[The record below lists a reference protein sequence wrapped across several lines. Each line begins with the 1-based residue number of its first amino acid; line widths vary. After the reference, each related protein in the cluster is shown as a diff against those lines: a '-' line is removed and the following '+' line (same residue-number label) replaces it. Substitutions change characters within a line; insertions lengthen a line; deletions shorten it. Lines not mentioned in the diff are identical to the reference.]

1 MYYLDKL
8 LKLFHYKHIDEEMV
22 SRLYALSQK
31 SLSAVIVFSL
41 IMTYTLYPVLEG
53 MVVLWM
59 SIMIVLSLLRI
70 YLAHLKETK
79 PDKFNLLTWYKIF
92 VLGAFSTAT
101 LFPLI
106 GSFGLFYL
114 DEVRQFFVV
123 TVLVGL
129 TAGSMSS
136 LFPDIRIVIGY
147 ISIILIPLIVSL
159 LLIDG
164 SMHMAM
170 FFLVTIYFI
179 TQIIIISNTYKENS
193 ELEKRKEEMH
203 QEQLKLLK
211 KEEALD
217 YFFEQA
223 PIGIFSYDM
232 EMNVTECNQAFLE
245 LFGLDRKDIIGN
257 NLKNLPDQRPFSTL
271 KKALHHA
278 SSYSGPYTS
287 MKGFELWV
295 EAQCF
300 PAHNNYDDIIG
311 GICLIENKTKEHQ
324 ALNEIAYLASHDP
337 LTSLLNRRGLK
348 EYVNSFMQEE
358 KHSYMYSLLVYLDL
372 NKFKHIND
380 SLGHKAGDKL
390 LISIAN
396 RLKIF
401 VKDTCLVSRFGGD
414 EFIIVSPFVASSAEA
429 VEKESND
436 CIERIQKT
444 FVDPFPIDD
453 MNLSINTSLG
463 IVVIEPNSNNIDE
476 LIRYADIAMYQA
488 KKNTSEHISY
498 YDTTLDR
505 ERKKIFTLQHDL
517 VYATD
522 KKELKVYLQPLVK
535 ISDDSLVA
543 AEALLRWDHPTLG
556 FLSPVE
562 FIPIAIE
569 TGQIAAM
576 TWWLI
581 DEICQYIADL
591 KEKQLWRLDYISIN
605 INAKQL
611 LLNNFVDEFVETLA
625 KYDLGRSDILIEI
638 TERSIIDNFE
648 DTQDVI
654 TALREEGV
662 KCAID
667 DFGIGYSSLSYLK
680 KLSFDTL
687 KIDMAFIKD
696 INTRPEDMDLVKT
709 IINIA
714 KLFKYR
720 IVVEGIEEEK
730 QKELLIALDE
740 NIVYQGY
747 LFSQAI
753 ELKIFS
759 EKYCHTLDSSE

>member
-1 MYYLDKL
+1 M
-8 LKLFHYKHIDEEMV
+8 
-22 SRLYALSQK
+22 
-31 SLSAVIVFSL
+31 
-41 IMTYTLYPVLEG
+41 
-53 MVVLWM
+53 
-59 SIMIVLSLLRI
+59 
-70 YLAHLKETK
+70 
-79 PDKFNLLTWYKIF
+79 
-92 VLGAFSTAT
+92 
-101 LFPLI
+101 
-106 GSFGLFYL
+106 GSFGLYYL
-114 DEVRQFFVV
+114 DEVRQIFVA

-129 TAGSMSS
+129 TAGAMSS
-136 LFPDIRIVIGY
+136 LFPDVRIVIGY

-159 LLIDG
+159 LLVSG
-164 SMHMAM
+164 SMNITLS
-170 FFLVTIYFI
+170 FLVMIYFI
-179 TQIIIISNTYKENS
+179 TQIIIIVNTYRQNR
-193 ELEKRKEEMH
+193 ELEKKKDEMH

-217 YFFEQA
+217 YFFKQA

-245 LFGLDRKDIIGN
+245 LFGLSRDNIIGN
-257 NLKNLPDQRPFSTL
+257 NLKNLPDQRPFPIL
-271 KKALHHA
+271 KKALQHA

-300 PAHNNYDDIIG
+300 PAHNNHDDIIG
-311 GICLIENKTKEHQ
+311 GICLIEDKTKEHQ

-358 KHSYMYSLLVYLDL
+358 KHSYMYSLLIYLDL

-401 VKDTCLVSRFGGD
+401 VKDACLVSRFGGD

-463 IVVIEPNSNNIDE
+463 IVVIEPNNNNIDE

-505 ERKKIFTLQHDL
+505 ERKKIFTLQHAL
-517 VYATD
+517 VDAAD

-720 IVVEGIEEEK
+720 IVVEGIEEET

-759 EKYCHTLDSSE
+759 EKYCHALDSSE

>member
-101 LFPLI
+101 LFSLI

-300 PAHNNYDDIIG
+300 PAHNNHDDIIG
-311 GICLIENKTKEHQ
+311 GICLIEDKTKEHQ

-562 FIPIAIE
+562 FIPVAIE

-759 EKYCHTLDSSE
+759 EKYCHALDSSE

>member
-101 LFPLI
+101 LFSLI

-300 PAHNNYDDIIG
+300 PAQNNHDDIIG
-311 GICLIENKTKEHQ
+311 GICLIEDKTKEHQ

>member
-101 LFPLI
+101 LFSLI

-300 PAHNNYDDIIG
+300 PAHNNHDDIIG
-311 GICLIENKTKEHQ
+311 GICLIEDKTKEHQ

-414 EFIIVSPFVASSAEA
+414 EFIVVSPFVASSAEA

-569 TGQIAAM
+569 TGQITAM

-581 DEICQYIADL
+581 DEICQYIAGL

-625 KYDLGRSDILIEI
+625 KYDLSRSDILIEI

-759 EKYCHTLDSSE
+759 EKYCHALDSSE

>member
-101 LFPLI
+101 LFSLI

-300 PAHNNYDDIIG
+300 PAHNNHDDIIG
-311 GICLIENKTKEHQ
+311 GICLIEDKTKEHQ

>member
-101 LFPLI
+101 LFSLI

-300 PAHNNYDDIIG
+300 PAHNNHDDIIG
-311 GICLIENKTKEHQ
+311 GICLIEDKTKEHQ

-414 EFIIVSPFVASSAEA
+414 EFIVVSPFVASSAEA